1 MKKILF
7 FVLFLI
13 KLTAFSQQKAIEIT
27 NRNNGKTRFFK
38 ENQRLK
44 IRTLDEKKHVGR
56 WHFSD
61 KQTILISNQSIKIDS
76 IRSIK
81 RQTAVLGTVKTG
93 VLIAGL
99 ATMSASLVAAKNG
112 SNNAFL
118 LFVSGGGTTI
128 GAGLMES
135 INTNRSNR
143 KWTFKIVD
151 K

>member
-7 FVLFLI
+7 FVLFLTT
-13 KLTAFSQQKAIEIT
+13 LTAFSQQKAIEIT
-27 NRNNGKTRFFK
+27 NKNNGKTRFFK

-61 KQTILISNQSIKIDS
+61 KQTIQIGIQSIKIDS

-99 ATMSASLVAAKNG
+99 ATMSASLASAKSGN
-112 SNNAFL
+112 NNAFL
-118 LFVSGGGTTI
+118 LFVAGGGTTI

>member
-7 FVLFLI
+7 FVLFLTT
-13 KLTAFSQQKAIEIT
+13 LTAFSQQKAIEIT
-27 NRNNGKTRFFK
+27 NKNNGKTKFFK

-44 IRTLDEKKHVGR
+44 IRTFDEKKHVGR

-61 KQTILISNQSIKIDS
+61 NQSILIGNQSIKIDS
-76 IRSIK
+76 IKSIK

-99 ATMSASLVAAKNG
+99 ATMSASLASAKSGN
-112 SNNAFL
+112 NNAFL
-118 LFVSGGGTTI
+118 LFVAGGGATI
-128 GAGLMES
+128 GAGLLES

>member
-7 FVLFLI
+7 FVLFLTT
-13 KLTAFSQQKAIEIT
+13 LTAFSQQKAIEIT
-27 NRNNGKTRFFK
+27 NKNNGKTRFFK

-61 KQTILISNQSIKIDS
+61 KQTIQIGIQSIKIDS

-99 ATMSASLVAAKNG
+99 ATMSASLASAKSGN
-112 SNNAFL
+112 NNAFL
-118 LFVSGGGTTI
+118 LFVVGGGTTI

>member
-1 MKKILF
+1 MG
-7 FVLFLI
+7 
-13 KLTAFSQQKAIEIT
+13 A
-27 NRNNGKTRFFK
+27 
-38 ENQRLK
+38 
-44 IRTLDEKKHVGR
+44 
-56 WHFSD
+56 
-61 KQTILISNQSIKIDS
+61 
-76 IRSIK
+76 
-81 RQTAVLGTVKTG
+81 VKTG

-118 LFVSGGGTTI
+118 LFVAGGGTTI